1 MTKARAAEVELIEA
15 VVAQLP
21 VGVAVRDAGGH
32 LMATNAQLR
41 QIWRGNGL
49 PRSIPEFADWPS
61 YRPDGSPYAPD
72 DWPIARSLKTGEVV
86 HDEPIAID
94 RFDGSRSIISVSS
107 VPIRNAGGRILAA
120 VAVVTDISEQTRT
133 AEAREAFLGV
143 LAHELRTPI
152 TSIYAGA
159 VLLEKAAGSDG
170 VIAELAADV
179 AAEAERLRR
188 MVDDLVVVSRL
199 ERGGDMRRD
208 EPVLVQRVID
218 RVLRE
223 EATRRP
229 EHLIEADLPPGLPA
243 VSGDDGYIEQILRNL
258 ISNAAKYGGP
268 EGTIRIVAS
277 QHGMKVNLTVQD
289 DGPGFVEGDEKRVF
303 ELFYRGATASRRAA
317 GAGIGLYVVGA
328 LAQAMSGR
336 VWARTRPGGGG
347 EVGVTLYVVD
357 TMP

>member
-1 MTKARAAEVELIEA
+1 MTLDLERAAAALARPGLLGAASDDEARAAEVELIEA

-49 PRSIPEFADWPS
+49 PRSIPEFADWPEATAPTAA
-61 YRPDGSPYAPD
+61 RYAPD

-170 VIAELAADV
+170 AIAELAADV
-179 AAEAERLRR
+179 AAEAERLR
-188 MVDDLVVVSRL
+188 
-199 ERGGDMRRD
+199 
-208 EPVLVQRVID
+208 P
-218 RVLRE
+218 
-223 EATRRP
+223 
-229 EHLIEADLPPGLPA
+229 
-243 VSGDDGYIEQILRNL
+243 
-258 ISNAAKYGGP
+258 
-268 EGTIRIVAS
+268 
-277 QHGMKVNLTVQD
+277 HG
-289 DGPGFVEGDEKRVF
+289 R
-303 ELFYRGATASRRAA
+303 
-317 GAGIGLYVVGA
+317 
-328 LAQAMSGR
+328 
-336 VWARTRPGGGG
+336 
-347 EVGVTLYVVD
+347 
-357 TMP
+357 